1 MCVCLFAGKK
11 ESGRLPICD
20 CGRQSEVCQKRK
32 RMRERDRQ
40 TKPLSTFQMICRCRR
55 RRRGPIVLLLVV
67 IVARC
72 DGGCESAADE
82 VSAAV
87 AAQTEAGIGASR
99 QQGWLADV

>member
-1 MCVCLFAGKK
+1 MSEKK
-11 ESGRLPICD
+11 EN
-20 CGRQSEVCQKRK
+20 E
-32 RMRERDRQ
+32 RERDRQ

-99 QQGWLADV
+99 QQAGGLADV

>member
-1 MCVCLFAGKK
+1 MSEKK
-11 ESGRLPICD
+11 EN
-20 CGRQSEVCQKRK
+20 
-32 RMRERDRQ
+32 ERDRQ

-55 RRRGPIVLLLVV
+55 RRGPIVLLLVV

-72 DGGCESAADE
+72 DGGSESAADE